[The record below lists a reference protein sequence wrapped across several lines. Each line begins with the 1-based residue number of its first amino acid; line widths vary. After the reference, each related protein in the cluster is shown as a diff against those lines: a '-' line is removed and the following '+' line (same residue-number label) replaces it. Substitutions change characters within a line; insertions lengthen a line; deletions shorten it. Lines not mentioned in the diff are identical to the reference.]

1 MNRVISYFASHL
13 YKLTSQ
19 FNFVL
24 SKANLIETL
33 WGKTKAYY
41 VFDWLSIEFP
51 NYPKNMPQVSIT
63 ETKKTHFC
71 IAIQTYTSS
80 RIQTPTWM
88 KQMLFSSIPSDRN
101 KK

>member
-1 MNRVISYFASHL
+1 MNRVISYFTSHL
-13 YKLTSQ
+13 SRLTSQ

-88 KQMLFSSIPSDRN
+88 K
-101 KK
+101 